1 MNKSNILPVHV
12 DIAESL
18 SWITAMC
25 EILLKQGDFKEA
37 DRTKRIAI
45 EYQAFALSFLAMSR
59 EVQELYWKQAE
70 THVAKKLKEMNHI
83 MKGIQN
89 E

>member
-1 MNKSNILPVHV
+1 MIPDYT
-12 DIAESL
+12 DIAENL
-18 SWITAMC
+18 SWLTVC
-25 EILLKQGDFKEA
+25 YEILLQQGAFEQA
-37 DRTKRIAI
+37 DRTKRIAV
-45 EYQAFALSFLAMSR
+45 EYQTFALAFLAMSR

-83 MKGIQN
+83 MKEIRN